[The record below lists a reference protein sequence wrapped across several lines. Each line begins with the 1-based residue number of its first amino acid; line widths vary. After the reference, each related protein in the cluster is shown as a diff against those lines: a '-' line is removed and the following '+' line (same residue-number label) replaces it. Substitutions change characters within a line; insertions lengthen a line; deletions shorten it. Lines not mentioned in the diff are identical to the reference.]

1 MISKVVKCKMGHDNV
16 YSILRN
22 YKNRCIYLNNFCK
35 DMYETIN
42 SD

>member
-1 MISKVVKCKMGHDNV
+1 MTSNVVKCKMGHENV

-22 YKNRCIYLNNFCK
+22 YKNRRIYLDNFCK
-35 DMYETIN
+35 NIYETSN